1 MISRPSLLS
10 VKTIFDSTIRGT
22 THHFP
27 RISNKGD
34 VGQRLETL
42 LGIPNSSACLDCE
55 DGELK
60 LFPVKKLKNGDFSP
74 KETIAITTRGL
85 KHDKQRPFSRLK
97 SVENW
102 ENSALKKKTDNL
114 LFISYLRDGDNITFL
129 HSYIF
134 NSKSPEYAQFEAD
147 YNKIINHYNK
157 NGICQL
163 EKGEPT
169 YISNT
174 VNGEYIQGRTK
185 GPGGA
190 NRTVAFY
197 FRSKEFVKNVILSTL

>member
-1 MISRPSLLS
+1 MTTRPSLFA
-10 VKTIFDSTIRGT
+10 VKTVFDNAIRGT
-22 THHFP
+22 SHNFP

-42 LGIPNSSACLDCE
+42 LGIPNSSACLDCS

-60 LFPVKKLKNGDFSP
+60 LFPVKKLANGVFSP

-97 SVENW
+97 SVDTW

-114 LFISYLRDGDNITFL
+114 LFISYFRDGDNITFL
-129 HSYIF
+129 HSYLF
-134 NSKSPEYAQFEAD
+134 NSECPEYAQFKVD
-147 YNKIINHYNK
+147 YNTIMNHYNT

-163 EKGEPT
+163 AKGEPT

-174 VNGEYIQGRTK
+174 VNGKYIQGRTK
-185 GPGGA
+185 GAGGP
-190 NRTVAFY
+190 NKTVAFY
-197 FRSKEFVKNVILSTL
+197 FRSKEFVKNVILSAP